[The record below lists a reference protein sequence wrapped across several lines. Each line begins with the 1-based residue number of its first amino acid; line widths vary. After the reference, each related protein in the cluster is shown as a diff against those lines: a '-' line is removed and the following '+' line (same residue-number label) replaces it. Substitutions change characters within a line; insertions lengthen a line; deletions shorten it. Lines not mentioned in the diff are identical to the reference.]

1 MEIIV
6 SVIAGVILGSA
17 IIYFFLV
24 KSDKGRE
31 KEMMNSVD
39 QRINESFS
47 KAVQD
52 LIELANDKLG
62 SEKKEIKTDLEGKR
76 AEIER
81 LVRVIKEDLQA
92 SKDELNKAEKERI
105 GSFEKLVGQLEDYKI
120 VTDKLAVSTENLK
133 KVLSNNQLRGQFGE
147 QVAENLL
154 KMSGF
159 VSGVDYFYNKS
170 QETRE
175 TRPDFTVLLPD
186 GTKINVDAK
195 FPYAQL
201 QKMAESDDEEVKK
214 KCMKLFE
221 QDVKAKIKQVTTR
234 DYINPEE
241 NTVDFVILFI
251 PNEMIFSYIY
261 DKMNDIW
268 TEAMKKKVI
277 MCGPFSFTAVLRMV
291 KQAYEN
297 FKFQSNIQKTINN
310 IKNFQNE
317 FEKFSDS
324 FLKFGVRIDSLQK
337 QYNTVST
344 TRFNQLNRAM
354 DRVGLESSTEESK
367 KIEDKESEE

>member
-1 MEIIV
+1 
-6 SVIAGVILGSA
+6 
-17 IIYFFLV
+17 
-24 KSDKGRE
+24 
-31 KEMMNSVD
+31 
-39 QRINESFS
+39 
-47 KAVQD
+47 
-52 LIELANDKLG
+52 
-62 SEKKEIKTDLEGKR
+62 
-76 AEIER
+76 
-81 LVRVIKEDLQA
+81 
-92 SKDELNKAEKERI
+92 
-105 GSFEKLVGQLEDYKI
+105 
-120 VTDKLAVSTENLK
+120 DKLAVSTENLK

-186 GTKINVDAK
+186 GTKINIDAK
-195 FPYAQL
+195 FPYAQF

-214 KCMKLFE
+214 KCKKLFE

-241 NTVDFVILFI
+241 NTVDFVIIFI